1 MTLSVS
7 GSTISIK
14 NSAGTTKFTS
24 ENKLAYQRYYQT
36 GSLSLS
42 TSAIWVPFTKL
53 QEKEFLITTIKI
65 TSATGQADLVD
76 VLINR
81 EIPANGG
88 VMVDFYG
95 RNVENQA
102 GVDTEILGIDAI
114 EDSLVFKTYRINNRS
129 ALTAGT
135 TTVNLT
141 YYARIWGYL

>member
-36 GSLSLS
+36 GSLSVAAAS
-42 TSAIWVPFTKL
+42 VWVPFTKL

-65 TSATGQADLVD
+65 TSATGQADLVN

-95 RNVENQA
+95 RNVNNQA

-114 EDSLVFKTYRINNRS
+114 QTSLVFKTYRINNYS
-129 ALTAGT
+129 NLTAGT

-141 YYARIWGYL
+141 YYARVWGYL